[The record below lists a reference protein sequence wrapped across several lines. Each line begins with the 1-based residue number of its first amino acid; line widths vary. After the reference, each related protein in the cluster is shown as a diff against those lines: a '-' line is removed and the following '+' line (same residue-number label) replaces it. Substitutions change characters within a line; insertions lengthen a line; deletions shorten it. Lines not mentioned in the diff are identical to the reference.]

1 MIGQNKLDSI
11 DTRREFNISSAFSL
25 EMLIDLYRKAAND
38 GGECIGSEFAGKLVS
53 DIEKIPELRGVINDP
68 AILQK
73 HEDLIDALMSGIF
86 PAAFWDTNMQAVV
99 SPVKL
104 EPFYFTPR
112 FERYFIGE
120 DRNLF
125 SDVNIN
131 KQWFETGKIVMLY
144 AGLLKELYNIDMTV
158 VFPIIRGITD
168 EKTGLKRY
176 FKMNMDNRFL
186 DLKLQGPL
194 PEITKEQVT
203 MLSENLMNVNL
214 WFEILPP
221 ELFHFEGFM
230 VLNMF
235 EVTDQEALSMLKFD
249 LLDKDIMLT
258 QSGYD
263 TIQERIRTIFRNPKL
278 RVGMGAL
285 PNKMN
290 LVRAGHKL
298 KNFFFLSGSGLSHGE
313 DFTGCIYERAIK
325 ENEPVIIHDL
335 ETLQGK
341 TKIEHELL
349 KLGIRNILVT
359 PLIYEGQAIGIV
371 EIGSPVP
378 GEINS
383 INALKLIELLPLFA
397 VAMKRCLDDIEN
409 QLQTIIKEK
418 CTSIHS
424 SVEWRFR
431 EAAINLMNKQEA
443 DEYSQ
448 MEEIRFKDVYPLYA
462 LSDIRN
468 SSLIRN
474 SSIQADLKT
483 NLLLAKDIMN
493 AACGEKKMPVLD
505 HLNFRIDK
513 RITALEGGLHSG
525 DEASII
531 SFLKNEIEPL
541 FEKLSSFSHNTNA
554 AIDKYKASLDPALGI
569 IYDKR
574 KDYEESVTELNEHIS
589 AFVEDEQLKAQ
600 DIYPH
605 YFEKYKTDGVEYT
618 MYIGGSIAG
627 DENFS
632 PIYLKNIRLWQFILM
647 CGIASRAEEIK
658 NNLKV
663 NLDLAHLIL
672 VQNNPLSIRFHF
684 DQKKFDVD
692 GAYNVHYEIMKKRI
706 DKAEIRGREERLTQ
720 PGKIAIV
727 YTQSSEA
734 SEYRQYIEYLQSN
747 GFLEKEVEELELE
760 DLQGVYGL
768 KALRVTVSPNIKI
781 ENNFSISQNGE
792 INNVLKETT
801 VSK

>member
-1 MIGQNKLDSI
+1 MNGQSTLNSLE
-11 DTRREFNISSAFSL
+11 TRREFNISSAFSL
-25 EMLIDLYRKAAND
+25 EQLINLYRKAAQD
-38 GGECIGSEFAGKLVS
+38 GGECIGSEFANKIVE
-53 DIEKIPELRGVINDP
+53 DVEKIPELRGVIEDP
-68 AILQK
+68 SILQK
-73 HEDLIDALMSGIF
+73 HEGLIDALMTGIF

-104 EPFYFTPR
+104 EPFYYTPR
-112 FERYFIGE
+112 FERLFIGE

-144 AGLLKELYNIDMTV
+144 AGLLKQLYDIDMTV

-235 EVTDQEALSMLKFD
+235 EVTDQEALSMLKYD

-258 QSGYD
+258 QSGYN
-263 TIQERIRTIFRNPKL
+263 TIQERIRTIFRNPDLKL
-278 RVGMGAL
+278 GMGAL
-285 PNKMN
+285 PNKVN
-290 LVRAGHKL
+290 LVKAGHKL
-298 KNFFFLSGSGLSHGE
+298 KNFYFLSASGLSHGE
-313 DFTGCIYERAIK
+313 DFTGCIYEKAINQ
-325 ENEPVIIHDL
+325 NEPVIIYDL
-335 ETLQGK
+335 ETLPWK

-359 PLIYEGQAIGIV
+359 PLIHEGQTIGIV

-378 GEINS
+378 GAINS
-383 INALKLIELLPLFA
+383 ISALKLIELLPLFA
-397 VAMKRCLDDIEN
+397 IAMKRCLDDIEN
-409 QLQTIIKEK
+409 EVQTIIKEK
-418 CTSIHS
+418 CTAIHS

-431 EAAINLMNKQEA
+431 EAAINLMNKQESDDYA
-443 DEYSQ
+443 Q
-448 MEEIRFKDVYPLYA
+448 MEEIRFKEVFPLYA

-468 SSLIRN
+468 SSMIRN
-474 SSIQADLKT
+474 ASIQADLKS
-483 NLLLAKDIMN
+483 NLLLAKGVMN
-493 AACGEKKMPVLD
+493 AASSEKKMPVLD
-505 HLNFRIDK
+505 HLIYRIDK

-531 SFLKNEIEPL
+531 TFLKQEIEPL
-541 FEKLSSFSHNTNA
+541 FEKLSSFSHTTNA
-554 AIDKYKASLDPALGI
+554 AIENYKNSLDPALGI

-574 KDYEESVTELNEHIS
+574 KSYEESVIQLNEHIS
-589 AFVEDEQLKAQ
+589 SFVEDEQLKAQ
-600 DIYPH
+600 QIYPH
-605 YFEKYKTDGVEYT
+605 YFEKYKTDGVEFT
-618 MYIGGSIAG
+618 MYIGESIAEG
-627 DENFS
+627 ENFS
-632 PIYLKNIRLWQFILM
+632 PIYLKNIRLWQFLLM
-647 CGIASRAEEIK
+647 CGIASRAEGIK
-658 NNLKV
+658 ESLKV
-663 NLDLAHLIL
+663 QLDLAHLIL

-734 SEYRQYIEYLQSN
+734 AEYRQYIEYLQSRGYLHN
-747 GFLEKEVEELELE
+747 EVEELELE

-768 KALRVTVSPNIKI
+768 KALRVTVAQDAKIFDNKFSPD
-781 ENNFSISQNGE
+781 E
-792 INNVLKETT
+792 INNAVKEIA
-801 VSK
+801 VAN

>member
-1 MIGQNKLDSI
+1 MDDHNNIIGKDI
-11 DTRREFNISSAFSL
+11 KTEFPISSAFSL
-25 EMLIDLYRKAAND
+25 ELLIDMYRKAAKD
-38 GGECIGSEFAGKLVS
+38 GGECIGSDFATKLVA
-53 DIEKIPELRGVINDP
+53 DIEKIPELRGVIEDP

-104 EPFYFTPR
+104 EPFYYTSR
-112 FERYFIGE
+112 FERLFIDE

-125 SDVNIN
+125 KGVSIN
-131 KQWFETGKIVMLY
+131 REWFEKGKVVMLY
-144 AGLLKELYNIDMTV
+144 SGLLKQLYNIDMTV

-186 DLKLQGPL
+186 DLKLRGEL
-194 PEITKEQVT
+194 PKITQEQVT

-214 WFEILPP
+214 WYEILPP
-221 ELFHFEGFM
+221 HLFHFEGFM

-258 QSGYD
+258 QSGYN
-263 TIQERIRTIFRNPKL
+263 TIEERIRTIFRNPKL
-278 RVGMGAL
+278 KLGMGAL

-290 LVRAGHKL
+290 LIKAGHKL
-298 KNFFFLSGSGLSHGE
+298 KNFYLLSNSGLTYGD
-313 DFTGCIYERAIK
+313 DFSGCIYDKAI
-325 ENEPVIIHDL
+325 NDNQPVIIHDL
-335 ETLQGK
+335 ETLEGK
-341 TKIEHELL
+341 TKIEYEMLR
-349 KLGIRNILVT
+349 LGIRNILVT
-359 PLIYEGQAIGIV
+359 PLIYEGHAIGMV

-397 VAMKRCLDDIEN
+397 MAMKRCLDDIEN
-409 QLQTIIKEK
+409 QVQALIKEK
-418 CTSIHS
+418 CTSIHP

-431 EAAINLMNKQEA
+431 QSAINLMHKQEN
-443 DEYSQ
+443 DEYAQ

-474 SSIQADLKT
+474 SSIQADLKA
-483 NLLLAKDIMN
+483 NLLLAKQIMIS
-493 AACGEKKMPVLD
+493 AGADKKMPVFD
-505 HLNFRIDK
+505 HLNYRIEK
-513 RITALEGGLHSG
+513 RITALDAGLHTG

-531 SFLKNEIEPL
+531 SFLKQEIEPL
-541 FEKLSSFSHNTNA
+541 FDKLASFSHNTNA
-554 AIDKYKASLDPALGI
+554 AIERYKSSLDPALGI
-569 IYDKR
+569 VYDKR
-574 KDYEESVTELNEHIS
+574 KDYEESVTQLNEHIA
-589 AFVEDEQLKAQ
+589 AFVEEGQAKAQ
-600 DIYPH
+600 EIYPH
-605 YFEKYKTDGVEYT
+605 YFEKYKTDGVEFT
-618 MYIGGSIAG
+618 MYIGDSIAEEE
-627 DENFS
+627 DFS
-632 PIYLKNIRLWQFILM
+632 PIYLKNIRLWQLLLM
-647 CGIASRAEEIK
+647 CGIAVRAEEVK
-658 NNLKV
+658 EKLKV
-663 NLDLAHLIL
+663 KLDLAHLIL

-706 DKAEIRGREERLTQ
+706 DKAEIRGGEERLTQ

-734 SEYRQYIEYLQSN
+734 AEYRQYIEYLQSN
-747 GFLEKEVEELELE
+747 GILEKDVEELELE

-768 KALRVTVSPNIKI
+768 KALRVAVNANNEIFN
-781 ENNFSISQNGE
+781 NNFSLDE
-792 INNVLKETT
+792 INNAVKEIAVT
-801 VSK
+801 K